1 VVRFI
6 APTWVT
12 KILLLHILLLVILV
26 HTCSEVTEGALQV
39 WRTLPE
45 RIRQDPS
52 LASFRQEHERL
63 HGGKFGLGIL
73 ILPPGSHNFPFFM
86 PGCCYLFIAVIIAEF
101 FIAICVGVA
110 IDIGICPVFFLFCL
124 ICIPKT

>member
-1 VVRFI
+1 MLFFFLYIFFFWGRATPKHLNKQIPNTSPRYNLIKSLFFAYFSSFSVPHFI
-6 APTWVT
+6 APRCVT
-12 KILLLHILLLVILV
+12 KKTTDYELGLVLVLLLLLL

-63 HGGKFGLGIL
+63 HGGK
-73 ILPPGSHNFPFFM
+73 
-86 PGCCYLFIAVIIAEF
+86 
-101 FIAICVGVA
+101 
-110 IDIGICPVFFLFCL
+110 
-124 ICIPKT
+124 